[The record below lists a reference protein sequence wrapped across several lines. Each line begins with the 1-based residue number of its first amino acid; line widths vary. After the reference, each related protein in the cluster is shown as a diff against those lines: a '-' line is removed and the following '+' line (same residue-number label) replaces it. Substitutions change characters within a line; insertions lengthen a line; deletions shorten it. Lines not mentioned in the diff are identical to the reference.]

1 MSEELVKAGDSIVSG
16 IKTEGML
23 KPERDYSRPGFRV
36 TWIEWDSDF
45 RKAGLQIEDLII
57 EVDGKTLEAFLQ
69 PGKMGTAIGQA
80 NESIQW
86 QQVGAKPDQ
95 PVRLKVMRGEQT
107 LEITGKLHPF
117 YFYYDSKARPS
128 LGPGGPPR
136 LAHGEQFTEW
146 AMWYEK
152 LVWKM
157 SYILDGAWDWRRSIN
172 NRRELEEHEAYRE
185 RIEYLQ
191 KTYPGPFTEAVKSDW
206 EAVQK
211 NLLGKLAD
219 DKAVDL
225 EYREIGAKRA
235 EIVKQ
240 EAMRAWAQYKKD
252 HASEIVSAFHVVDV
266 NKRESVVGKLVEL
279 PWISMRE
286 IVSDLGKSY
295 AVAGSFS
302 DGFYIAPLSNPEIYG
317 LYETM
322 QRYKTQINPRLAERY
337 QYVGRILDEPRMIA
351 FQGRPITGL
360 LIKVVAARAGQEE
373 FFVDLEKPGA
383 DGKFEFAGEKAVSQ
397 LDTVAPSDDAS
408 PEKVV
413 EAMIRAV
420 KFADEKLWRSLFATW
435 EVMVLPDSGRAIY
448 NPSYTRGNAVFIS
461 AWEYSRKYITSE
473 VYDARVSRVG
483 PVQRLLDKD
492 DGKGLPEADQ
502 VHVFVDHYGLFGNEY
517 RSFVNMNVN
526 RMWTLQ
532 RLNNGPWRIINIEH
546 L

>member
-1 MSEELVKAGDSIVSG
+1 MSDALVKAGDDIVSG
-16 IKTEGML
+16 IKTDGML
-23 KPERDYSRPGFRV
+23 KPEHDYSRPGFRV
-36 TWIEWDSDF
+36 TWIEWDSNF
-45 RKAGLQIEDLII
+45 RKAGLQIEDLLI
-57 EVDGKTLEAFLQ
+57 EVEGKTLDGFLQ

-86 QQVGAKPDQ
+86 QQIGAKPDQ

-107 LEITGKLHPF
+107 LEITAKLHPH
-117 YFYYDSKARPS
+117 YFYYDSKSRPS

-146 AMWYEK
+146 SMWYEK

-157 SYILDGAWDWRRSIN
+157 SYILDGAWDWARIN
-172 NRRELEEHEAYRE
+172 NRRELEEHEGHKE

-191 KTYPGPFTEAVKSDW
+191 KTYPGPFADAVKSDW
-206 EAVQK
+206 EAVRK
-211 NLLGKLAD
+211 NLVGKLAD
-219 DKAVDL
+219 KVDL

-240 EAMRAWAQYKKD
+240 EAIKAWSQYKKD
-252 HASEIVSAFHVVDV
+252 HASETVSAFPVDV
-266 NKRESVVGKLVEL
+266 NKRKSVVGKLVEL
-279 PWISMRE
+279 PWISMKE

-302 DGFYIAPLSNPEIYG
+302 DGFYIAPLSNPDIYG

-322 QRYKTQINPRLAERY
+322 QRYKTQINPRFAERY
-337 QYVGRILDEPRMIA
+337 QYVGRVLDEPRMIT

-397 LDTVAPSDDAS
+397 LDTVTPSNDFPPD
-408 PEKVV
+408 KVV

-435 EVMVLPDSGRAIY
+435 EVMVLDSGRAIY
-448 NPSYTRGNAVFIS
+448 NPSYSRGNAVFMS

-483 PVQRLLDKD
+483 PVHRVMDKD
-492 DGKGLPEADQ
+492 DSKGLPDAEQ

-517 RSFVNMNVN
+517 RSFANMNVT
-526 RMWTLQ
+526 RRWTLQ
-532 RLNNGPWRIINIEH
+532 RLNSGPWRIVNVEH